1 MDAGRVSI
9 GHDMTVVC
17 RHVNGG
23 ERGAIN
29 LGVTYRK
36 AAHSDIRAGGEVEGV
51 TT

>member
-23 ERGAIN
+23 ERRAIY
-29 LGVTYRK
+29 LSVTYRK
-36 AAHSDIRAGGEVEGV
+36 AARSDVRAGSEVEGV